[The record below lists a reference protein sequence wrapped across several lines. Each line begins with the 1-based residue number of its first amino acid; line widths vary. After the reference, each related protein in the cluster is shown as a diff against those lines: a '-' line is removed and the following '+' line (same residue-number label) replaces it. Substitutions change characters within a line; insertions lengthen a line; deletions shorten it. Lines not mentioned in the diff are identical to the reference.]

1 MLQIN
6 IFGFFFLQ
14 TVSNT
19 AGEEAKLA
27 NLSSI
32 SFAHV
37 KFW

>member
-19 AGEEAKLA
+19 AEEAKLA
-27 NLSSI
+27 NLSII